1 MILNDW
7 IRGKIPY
14 FAPPPDIGIDEV
26 FESKKKKDP
35 IEIQPQNIDSLRV
48 KENFFDTDDQPI
60 NENAIV
66 NDNQEENDVA
76 WDDVCPEDEEMI
88 DNEAIGDNNNQEDEN
103 VDWETLK
110 QEEDE

>member
-1 MILNDW
+1 MKFLNL
-7 IRGKIPY
+7 
-14 FAPPPDIGIDEV
+14 
-26 FESKKKKDP
+26 KKKKDP